1 MFKNLCLV
9 VLLLLAGSLVSK
21 FHFQLTKKGQRKV
34 PEKVGQSP
42 NFIKNFT
49 IPYEKNLS
57 TSILHIMFALLIR
70 IYRAVARL
78 QNKTRQDSSAKGRR
92 HEFRG
97 IFLQKSQSWAKIKT
111 TRLPRLASC

>member
-1 MFKNLCLV
+1 MFGCSV
-9 VLLLLAGSLVSK
+9 ATCRLACFEISLSID
-21 FHFQLTKKGQRKV
+21 
-34 PEKVGQSP
+34 EKRLEKSP

-78 QNKTRQDSSAKGRR
+78 QNKTRQDSSAEGTNSVEFFFRKVNLGPKLRR
-92 HEFRG
+92 HDYLVLLHASYDPGLLRG
-97 IFLQKSQSWAKIKT
+97 
-111 TRLPRLASC
+111 